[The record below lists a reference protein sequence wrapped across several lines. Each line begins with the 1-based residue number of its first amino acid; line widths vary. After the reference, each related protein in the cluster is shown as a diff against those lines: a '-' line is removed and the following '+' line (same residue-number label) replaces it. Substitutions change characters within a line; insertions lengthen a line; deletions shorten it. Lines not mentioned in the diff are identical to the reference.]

1 VQGANGGLAGMSIH
15 DRSIHAGSDGALYDD
30 LSADYDRFV
39 NWPGRL
45 ASELPF
51 IERELRQIGARRVL
65 DAACGTGMHAL
76 SLAERG
82 YVVSGVDLS
91 EGMIAKAR
99 TNATERAVH
108 ASFEVAGFGHL
119 FGQIGGGYDA
129 VVCLGNSLTHVLN
142 VSELEAALSDMA
154 ACLRFDGLLLIQN
167 RNFDRIL
174 DRRERWMHPQA
185 HRESGQEWLFLRF
198 YDFHPKDRLTFNLI
212 TLHRAA
218 GRWQQHT
225 AATELWAV
233 RRDQLVAMLGQ
244 TGFGRI
250 ACFGDMGG
258 EVFSPESSPNL
269 VIVARK
275 AV

>member
-1 VQGANGGLAGMSIH
+1 MSIH
-15 DRSIHAGSDGALYDD
+15 DRRIHAGLDGALYDD

-39 NWPGRL
+39 NWPARL

-51 IERELRQIGARRVL
+51 IERELRQIDARRVL

-82 YVVSGVDLS
+82 YAVSGADLS

-99 TNATERAVH
+99 TNARERAAD
-108 ASFEVAGFGHL
+108 ASFEVAGFGEL
-119 FGQIGGGYDA
+119 FGRLGSGFDA
-129 VVCLGNSLTHVLN
+129 VVCLGNSLPHVLN
-142 VSELEAALSDMA
+142 VAELEAALSDMA
-154 ACLRFDGLLLIQN
+154 ACLRSDGLLLIQN
-167 RNFDRIL
+167 RNFDRVL
-174 DRRERWMHPQA
+174 DRCERWMDPQA

-218 GRWQQHT
+218 GRWQQH
-225 AATELWAV
+225 AAAAELWAV
-233 RRDQLVAMLGQ
+233 RRDQLVATLGQ
-244 TGFGRI
+244 TGFDRI
-250 ACFGDMGG
+250 ACFGNMGG
-258 EVFSPESSPNL
+258 EVFSPECSPNL

-275 AV
+275 TG